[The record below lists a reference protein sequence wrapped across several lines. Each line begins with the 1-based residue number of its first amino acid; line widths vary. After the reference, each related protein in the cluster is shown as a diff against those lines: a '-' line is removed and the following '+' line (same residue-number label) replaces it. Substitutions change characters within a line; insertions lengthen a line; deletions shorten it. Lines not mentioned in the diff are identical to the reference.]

1 VIPLVLAHG
10 ALGAFDEILFLA
22 VAVVFVG
29 LMVVAWIR
37 SRSSAD
43 EAEAGDSSA
52 PEARA
57 AEGQSSPDARPDHF
71 PLR

>member
-29 LMVVAWIR
+29 LMIVAWIR
-37 SRSSAD
+37 SRNNAD
-43 EAEAGDSSA
+43 EAETGAITDT
-52 PEARA
+52 ETRA
-57 AEGQSSPDARPDHF
+57 AEGQSPSDARPDHF
-71 PLR
+71 PLT